1 MQRINTPM
9 SDEAIKKEIHYRAR
23 RGMKETDMLLQRFLA
38 CGLDDLSQHDLE
50 AVLALLKDTYDQD
63 LMNWFFDGVIPPKD
77 YTHAVQLI
85 RERAKL

>member
-38 CGLDDLSQHDLE
+38 CGLDDLNLQDLE
-50 AVLALLKDTYDQD
+50 AVLALLKNTTDQA
-63 LMNWFFDGVIPPKD
+63 LMNWFFDGVTPPD
-77 YTHAVQLI
+77 EYAHALQVI
-85 RERAKL
+85 NKRVHP